1 MARLL
6 PLRLRLR
13 RTENATKQEQEIVM
27 TYQPCCLSP
36 QEERIIEK
44 LINRQGRER
53 VYSILDANQFSVPV
67 VDIERALY
75 FTRSMRETEGELL
88 SLRWAKALKNIAEK
102 ITVYITPNQLL
113 AGRAGQLGRYGI
125 LYPEIDGDFYTEVMK
140 DLPNRAKSPFKISP
154 ENMKTLVEEIAPYWE
169 GKTYHEHLNKVLPG
183 ELRAVTYHDER
194 GLKSKFVVSETSS
207 YRSALQWVPD
217 YEKVLKRGFID
228 LQNESRAKLAAL
240 DLNNSVDLWE
250 KKPFLEAMIT
260 VCDAVMIWAKRHADL
275 AREMAAKEADPTR
288 KTELMRIAEI
298 CDRVPAHPARNFRE
312 AMQSQWFVQM
322 FSRLEQKASAI
333 ISNGRMDQYLYPYYA
348 KDIADGTI
356 TRDEARELL
365 ECMWVDMAQF
375 IDLYINPTGN
385 EFQEGYAHWEAVT
398 IGGQTP
404 DGEDATND
412 LTYLFLESKRD
423 FPLNYPD
430 LATRI
435 HSRSPERFLHEV
447 ALTIKDGSGFPK
459 LINDEEVVPLYA
471 IKGAPI
477 SEALDY
483 AVSGCT
489 EARMPNRDTY
499 TSGCVYINFAAALE
513 ALMRNGRMKFYDDE
527 LIGPETGD
535 VTSFKTW
542 EDFYGA
548 YKTQHM
554 NLLQKAFQQQH
565 VVDCLRPEH
574 FAAPFSSVMHNLCM
588 ENMVDLH
595 TKKIEGGVDYSYF
608 EFLGYGTVVDSLAAI
623 KKLVFEDK
631 KLSMKQVVEAMDAD
645 FKGHEPV
652 REMLRNA
659 PCYGN
664 NDSYADSI
672 AKDID
677 RFTQMAAKK
686 SSEERGIHVDVRY
699 VPITSHV
706 PFGKV
711 VSATPNG
718 RHAWTA
724 LSDGS
729 SASHGADKNG
739 PTAVLLSN
747 YHTKNY
753 GMTNRASRLL
763 NIKLS
768 PKCVA
773 GDEGTEKIINIIRSW
788 CDLKLWHL
796 QFNIVNRETLL
807 AAQKDPA
814 SYRSLLVRIAGY
826 SAYFCDLSR
835 DLQNDIIERT
845 EHAEI

>member
-1 MARLL
+1 MSY
-6 PLRLRLR
+6 
-13 RTENATKQEQEIVM
+13 TD
-27 TYQPCCLSP
+27 CCLSP
-36 QEERIIEK
+36 QEERIVEK
-44 LINRQGRER
+44 IVNKDGRER
-53 VYSILDANQFSVPV
+53 VYKILEANQFTVPV

-75 FTRSMRETEGELL
+75 FTQSMKETEGELL
-88 SLRWAKALKNIAEK
+88 TLRWAKAMKNIAEK

-113 AGRAGQLGRYGI
+113 AGRAGQMGRYGI
-125 LYPEIDGDFYTEVMK
+125 LYPEIDGDFYSEVMK

-169 GKTYHEHLNKVLPG
+169 GKTYHEHLNKVLPA
-183 ELRAVTYHDER
+183 ELRNVTYHDER

-217 YEKVLKRGFID
+217 YEKAITRGFLA
-228 LQNESRAKLAAL
+228 LQEEARAKLAAL
-240 DLNNSVDLWE
+240 DLSNSTDLWD
-250 KKPFLEAMIT
+250 KKPFLEAMII
-260 VCDAVMIWAKRHADL
+260 VCDAVMTWARRHADL
-275 AREMAAKEADPTR
+275 ARDLAAKEADPVR
-288 KTELMRIAEI
+288 KAELKRIAET
-298 CDRVPAHPARNFRE
+298 CERVPALPARNFRE
-312 AMQSQWFVQM
+312 AMQCQWFVQM

-333 ISNGRMDQYLYPYYA
+333 ISNGRMDQYLYPFYA
-348 KDIADGTI
+348 KDLADGTL

-430 LATRI
+430 LAARI

-477 SEALDY
+477 DEALDY

-499 TSGCVYINFAAALE
+499 TSGCVYINFASALE
-513 ALMRNGRMKFYDDE
+513 MLLRNGKMRFYGDE
-527 LIGPETGD
+527 QIGLETGD
-535 VTSFKTW
+535 PTSFATW
-542 EDFYGA
+542 EDFYAA
-548 YKTQHM
+548 YKAQHM

-565 VVDCLRPEH
+565 LVDRLRPMH
-574 FAAPFSSVMHNLCM
+574 FAAPFSSVMHTLCM
-588 ENMVDLH
+588 DNLLDLH
-595 TKKIEGGVDYSYF
+595 THKIPGGVDYSYF
-608 EFLGYGTVVDSLAAI
+608 EFLGYGTIVDSLAAI
-623 KKLVFEDK
+623 KKLVFEER
-631 KLSMKQVVEAMDAD
+631 KLTMRQILDALDAD
-645 FKGHEPV
+645 FEGHEPL

-664 NDSYADSI
+664 NDPYADAI

-677 RFTQMAAKK
+677 RFTQVAAKK

-711 VSATPNG
+711 VAATPNG
-718 RHAWTA
+718 RRAWTA

-729 SASHGADKNG
+729 SASHGADRNG

-773 GDEGTEKIINIIRSW
+773 GDEGTDKIINIIRAW

-796 QFNIVNRETLL
+796 QFNIVNKETLL
-807 AAQKDPA
+807 AAQKDPD

-845 EHAEI
+845 EHSEL

>member
-1 MARLL
+1 M
-6 PLRLRLR
+6 
-13 RTENATKQEQEIVM
+13 TNAT
-27 TYQPCCLSP
+27 CCLSP
-36 QEERIIEK
+36 QEERIAGK
-44 LINRQGRER
+44 KASRLGRER
-53 VYSILDANQFSVPV
+53 VYKILEENQFSVPV

-75 FTRSMRETEGELL
+75 FTQSMKETEGELL
-88 SLRWAKALKNIAEK
+88 VLRWAKALKNIAEK

-113 AGRAGQLGRYGI
+113 AGRAGQFGRYGI
-125 LYPEIDGDFYTEVMK
+125 LYPEIDGDFYVEVMK
-140 DLPNRAKSPFKISP
+140 DLPNRSKSPFRISP

-169 GKTYHEHLNKVLPG
+169 GKTYHEHLNKALPA
-183 ELRAVTYHDER
+183 ELRNVTYHDER

-217 YEKVLKRGFID
+217 YEKAITRGYID
-228 LQNESRAKLAAL
+228 LQNEAKAKLAAL
-240 DLNNSVDLWE
+240 DLNNSTNLWD
-250 KKPFLEAMIT
+250 KKPFLEAMII
-260 VCDAVMIWAKRHADL
+260 VCDAVMIWARRHEEL
-275 AREMAAKEADPTR
+275 ARELANIETDAVR
-288 KTELMRIAEI
+288 KAELLKIAEI
-298 CDRVPAHPARNFRE
+298 CARVPAHPARNFRE
-312 AMQSQWFVQM
+312 AMQCQWFVQM

-348 KDIADGTI
+348 KDLADGAI
-356 TRDEARELL
+356 TREEARELL

-412 LTYLFLESKRD
+412 LSYLFLESKRD

-430 LATRI
+430 LAARI
-435 HSRSPERFLHEV
+435 HSRSPERFLYEV

-471 IKGAPI
+471 IKGAPMD
-477 SEALDY
+477 EALDY

-489 EARMPNRDTY
+489 EARMPNRETY
-499 TSGCVYINFAAALE
+499 TSGCVYINFASALE
-513 ALMRNGRMKFYDDE
+513 MLMNNGKMQFYDDE
-527 LIGPETGD
+527 LIGIETGD
-535 VTSFKTW
+535 VTSFTNW
-542 EDFYGA
+542 EDFYDA

-565 VVDCLRPEH
+565 IVDCLRPMH
-574 FAAPFSSVMHNLCM
+574 FAAPLSSVLHNLCM
-588 ENMVDLH
+588 ENLVDLH
-595 TKKIEGGVDYSYF
+595 TQKIDGGIDYSYF

-623 KKLVFEDK
+623 KKLVFEEK
-631 KLSMKQVVEAMDAD
+631 KLTMKQVLEAIKAD
-645 FKGHEPV
+645 FEGHEPV

-664 NDSYADSI
+664 NDPYADSI

-677 RFTQMAAKK
+677 RFTQIAAKK

-711 VSATPNG
+711 VAATPNG

-753 GMTNRASRLL
+753 GMINRASRLL

-773 GDEGTEKIINIIRSW
+773 GDEGTEKIINIIRTW

-796 QFNIVNRETLL
+796 QFNIVNKQTLL

-835 DLQNDIIERT
+835 DLQNDIINRT
-845 EHAEI
+845 EHAQM

>member
-1 MARLL
+1 MS
-6 PLRLRLR
+6 
-13 RTENATKQEQEIVM
+13 T
-27 TYQPCCLSP
+27 CCLSP
-36 QEERIIEK
+36 QEERIA
-44 LINRQGRER
+44 NTAMTDRRGRER
-53 VYSILDANQFSVPV
+53 VYTILERNQFSVPH

-75 FTRSMRETEGELL
+75 FTRSMQQTEGELL
-88 SLRWAKALKNIAEK
+88 TLRWAKALRHVAEN
-102 ITVYITPNQLL
+102 ITVYITPDQLL
-113 AGRAGQLGRYGI
+113 AGRVGKLGRYGI
-125 LYPEIDGDFYTEVMK
+125 LYPEIDGDFYSEVMK
-140 DLPNRAKSPFKISP
+140 DLPNRAKSPFRISDADMKI
-154 ENMKTLVEEIAPYWE
+154 LVEEIAPYWE
-169 GKTYHEHLNKVLPG
+169 GKTYHEHLNQVLPADIRG
-183 ELRAVTYHDER
+183 VTYHDER

-217 YEKVLKRGFID
+217 YEKVLKRGFLD
-228 LQNESRAKLAAL
+228 LQNEAKAKLAAL
-240 DLNNSVDLWE
+240 DMTNSRDVWD
-250 KKPFLEAMIT
+250 KKPFLQAMII
-260 VCDAVMIWAKRHADL
+260 VCDAVMIWARRHVEL
-275 AREMAAKEADPTR
+275 ARHMAAEEGDLRR
-288 KTELMRIAEI
+288 KAELLRIAEI
-298 CDRVPAHPARNFRE
+298 CSRVPALPARNFRE
-312 AMQSQWFVQM
+312 AMQCQWFVQM
-322 FSRLEQKASAI
+322 FSRIEQKASAI
-333 ISNGRMDQYLYPYYA
+333 ISNGRMDQYLFPYYEA
-348 KDIADGTI
+348 DIRSGAI

-412 LTYLFLESKRD
+412 LSYLFLESKRD

-430 LATRI
+430 LAARI
-435 HSRSPERFLHEV
+435 HSRTPERFLHEV
-447 ALTIKDGSGFPK
+447 ALTVKDGSGFPK

-471 IKGAPI
+471 IKGAPMN
-477 SEALDY
+477 EALDY

-499 TSGCVYINFAAALE
+499 TSGCVYINFASALE
-513 ALMRNGRMKFYDDE
+513 MLMHNGRMLHYGNE
-527 LIGPETGD
+527 VIGLETGD
-535 VTSFKTW
+535 PCAMRTW
-542 EDFYGA
+542 EEFYEA
-548 YKTQHM
+548 YKAQHL
-554 NLLQKAFQQQH
+554 NLLRKAFQQQY
-565 VVDCLRPEH
+565 VVDRLRPMH

-588 ENMVDLH
+588 ENMQDLH
-595 TKKIEGGVDYSYF
+595 EYKIEGGVDYSYF

-623 KKLVFEDK
+623 KKLVFEDG
-631 KLSMKQVVEAMDAD
+631 KLGMPEVVEALRAN
-645 FKGHEPV
+645 FENHRPV
-652 REMLRNA
+652 REMLKSA
-659 PCYGN
+659 PSYGN
-664 NDSYADSI
+664 NDPYADSI

-677 RFTQMAAKK
+677 RLTQVEARRC
-686 SSEERGIHVDVRY
+686 SEERGIHVDVRY

-718 RHAWTA
+718 RLAWTA

-729 SASHGADKNG
+729 SASHGADRKG

-773 GDEGTEKIINIIRSW
+773 GEEGTRKVMDMIRTW

-807 AAQKDPA
+807 AAQKDPD

-845 EHAEI
+845 EHGDM

>member
-1 MARLL
+1 
-6 PLRLRLR
+6 
-13 RTENATKQEQEIVM
+13 M
-27 TYQPCCLSP
+27 T
-36 QEERIIEK
+36 
-44 LINRQGRER
+44 NRQGRER
-53 VYSILDANQFSVPV
+53 VYTILEANQFSIPV

-75 FTRSMRETEGELL
+75 FTQSMKETEGDLL
-88 SLRWAKALKNIAEK
+88 TLRWAKALKNIAEK

-113 AGRAGQLGRYGI
+113 AGRAGQFGRYGI
-125 LYPEIDGDFYTEVMK
+125 LYPEIDGDFYSEVMK
-140 DLPNRAKSPFKISP
+140 DLPNRAKSPFQISP
-154 ENMKTLVEEIAPYWE
+154 ANMKTLVEEIAPYWE
-169 GKTYHEHLNKVLPG
+169 GKTYHEHLNKVLPE
-183 ELRAVTYHDER
+183 ELRNVTYHDER

-217 YEKVLKRGFID
+217 YEKVLKRGYID
-228 LQNESRAKLAAL
+228 LQNEAKAKLAAL
-240 DLNNSVDLWE
+240 DLNNSVDLWD
-250 KKPFLEAMIT
+250 KKPFLEAMIV

-275 AREMAAKEADPTR
+275 ARKMAAKEAAAGR
-288 KTELMRIAEI
+288 KAELLRIADI

-348 KDIADGTI
+348 KDLADGTI

-412 LTYLFLESKRD
+412 LSYLFLESKRD

-430 LATRI
+430 LAARI
-435 HSRSPERFLHEV
+435 HSRSPERFLYEV

-477 SEALDY
+477 DEALDY

-499 TSGCVYINFAAALE
+499 TSGCVYINFASALDM
-513 ALMRNGRMKFYDDE
+513 LMHNGRMKFYGDE
-527 LIGPETGD
+527 LLGLETGD
-535 VTSFKTW
+535 ITRFSNW
-542 EDFYGA
+542 DDFYAA
-548 YKTQHM
+548 YKAQHM

-565 VVDCLRPEH
+565 MVDCLRPMH
-574 FAAPFSSVMHNLCM
+574 FAAPFSSVMHSLCM
-588 ENMVDLH
+588 ENLVDLH
-595 TKKIEGGVDYSYF
+595 TQKIEGGVDYSYF
-608 EFLGYGTVVDSLAAI
+608 EFLGYGTIVDSLAAI

-631 KLSMKQVVEAMDAD
+631 KLTLKQVLAAIDAD
-645 FKGHEPV
+645 FEGHEPV

-664 NDSYADSI
+664 NDQYADAI

-677 RFTQMAAKK
+677 RFTQVAAKK
-686 SSEERGIHVDVRY
+686 SSQERGIHVDVRY

-711 VSATPNG
+711 VAATPNG

-773 GDEGTEKIINIIRSW
+773 GDEGTEKIVNIIRAW

-796 QFNIVNRETLL
+796 QFNIVNKQTLL
-807 AAQKDPA
+807 AAQKDPG

-845 EHAEI
+845 EHSQM

>member
-1 MARLL
+1 MN
-6 PLRLRLR
+6 
-13 RTENATKQEQEIVM
+13 T
-27 TYQPCCLSP
+27 CCLSP
-36 QEERIIEK
+36 QEERIAK
-44 LINRQGRER
+44 TATVSRRGRER
-53 VYSILDANQFSVPV
+53 VYRILERNQFTLPY

-75 FTRSMRETEGELL
+75 FTRSMKETEGELL
-88 SLRWAKALKNIAEK
+88 TLRWAKALRHVAEN
-102 ITVYITPNQLL
+102 ITVYITPDQLL
-113 AGRAGQLGRYGI
+113 AGRVGKLGRYGI
-125 LYPEIDGDFYTEVMK
+125 LYPEIDGDFYSEVMK
-140 DLPNRAKSPFKISP
+140 DLPNRAKSPFRISDAVMKI
-154 ENMKTLVEEIAPYWE
+154 LVEEIAPYWE
-169 GKTYHEHLNKVLPG
+169 GKTYHEHLNKVLPQEIRG
-183 ELRAVTYHDER
+183 VTYHDER

-217 YEKVLKRGFID
+217 YGKVLERGFRD
-228 LQNESRAKLAAL
+228 LQREARERLAAL
-240 DLNNSVDLWE
+240 EPTNSRDMWD
-250 KKPFLEAMIT
+250 KKPFLEAMII
-260 VCDAVMIWAKRHADL
+260 VCDAVMIWASRHVTL
-275 AREMAAKEADPTR
+275 ARRLAAEETDPGR
-288 KTELMRIAEI
+288 KAELLRIAEI
-298 CDRVPAHPARNFRE
+298 CAHVPAHPARNFRE
-312 AMQSQWFVQM
+312 AMQCQWFVQM
-322 FSRLEQKASAI
+322 FSRIEQKASAI
-333 ISNGRMDQYLYPYYA
+333 ISNGRMDQYLFPFYEA
-348 KDIADGTI
+348 DIRSGAI

-412 LTYLFLESKRD
+412 LSYLFLESKRD

-430 LATRI
+430 LAARI
-435 HSRSPERFLHEV
+435 HSRTPERFLYEV
-447 ALTIKDGSGFPK
+447 ALTVKDGSGFPK

-471 IKGAPI
+471 IKGAPM

-499 TSGCVYINFAAALE
+499 TSGCVYINFASALE
-513 ALMRNGRMKFYDDE
+513 MLMYNGRMRHYGDE
-527 LIGPETGD
+527 VIGLETGD
-535 VTSFKTW
+535 PCAMQTW
-542 EDFYGA
+542 EEFYES
-548 YKTQHM
+548 YKAQHM
-554 NLLQKAFQQQH
+554 NLLRKAFQQQY
-565 VVDCLRPEH
+565 VVDRLRPMH
-574 FAAPFSSVMHNLCM
+574 FAAPFSSVMHDLCM
-588 ENMVDLH
+588 RNLQDLH
-595 TKKIEGGVDYSYF
+595 EYKIEGGVDYSYF

-623 KKLVFEDK
+623 KKQVFEDRT
-631 KLSMKQVVEAMDAD
+631 LTMTEVVEALQAN
-645 FKGHEPV
+645 FEGHAPV
-652 REMLRNA
+652 REMLRKT

-664 NDSYADSI
+664 NDPYVDSI

-677 RFTQMAAKK
+677 RFTQLEARRC
-686 SSEERGIHVDVRY
+686 SEERGIHVDVRY

-718 RHAWTA
+718 RLAWTA

-729 SASHGADKNG
+729 SASHGADRNG
-739 PTAVLLSN
+739 PTAVLMSN

-753 GMTNRASRLL
+753 GLTNRASRLL

-768 PKCVA
+768 PRCVA
-773 GDEGTEKIINIIRSW
+773 GEEGTRKVMNMIRTW

-807 AAQKDPA
+807 AAQKDPD

-845 EHAEI
+845 EHGGM